1 MLLQLLRQ
9 HLQLD
14 NTEEGQRAVREL
26 SQRLSQLKSELSQQ
40 LSPLQKSELLQQLSR
55 LQKSASQLQKFFKW
69 GFSLAPLS
77 GGRNL
82 PAHFPLKLPKA
93 PAVKPEQP
101 ANPPAVPD
109 RLKSGKEWVPEVVK
123 PVRNNLLANRY
134 HQGFALGCIP
144 YSSRWQAG
152 KVSLYRKDTARP
164 RFSQGEPRLK
174 AAPEITNTSDALR
187 RAKRRWSASVF
198 FAPPPNRT

>member
-1 MLLQLLRQ
+1 MGRARSKTTSKIVSLLDVPPAPPGQRATLEQRGEMLLQLLRQ

-77 GGRNL
+77 GG
-82 PAHFPLKLPKA
+82 
-93 PAVKPEQP
+93 
-101 ANPPAVPD
+101 
-109 RLKSGKEWVPEVVK
+109 
-123 PVRNNLLANRY
+123 
-134 HQGFALGCIP
+134 
-144 YSSRWQAG
+144 
-152 KVSLYRKDTARP
+152 
-164 RFSQGEPRLK
+164 
-174 AAPEITNTSDALR
+174 
-187 RAKRRWSASVF
+187 
-198 FAPPPNRT
+198 